1 MEQLEF
7 EFLSLVINH
16 PNLLERNI
24 LKPEYFEPKNEVMYS
39 ILLKEYSIR
48 KEFII
53 YELSKHN
60 NFDIE
65 YFCELLANDVVFGN
79 KEIKFEEMQKSII
92 DVYKKRK
99 YKEVFNTYQG
109 DYENAYKQLTEI
121 NEINYQENSYI
132 TYQDMLNS
140 LTDERK
146 GLKLG
151 FSELDKNL
159 NLSQNDLIILAGS
172 TGGGK
177 TAFALNLLNN
187 LSTNYQCVYFNMEM
201 SKNILFKRLCAMKT
215 GITMQELNNFSK
227 LEPIKKAMVSNALCD
242 IEEKKILLM
251 NGSIT
256 PKDIR
261 KNILNVKTDKHIVI
275 FLDHIGLIKSS
286 GNSLYEKMTNVA
298 KELRTICLDCNCT
311 IIGLCQLSRESQKN
325 NDIPKLQ
332 DLRDSGEIEQSARK
346 VLLLHDKDKEIPDRV
361 HKVDVIVAKNDDGS
375 RVVKEFLFDRYTQR
389 FSEREKNE

>member
-24 LKPEYFEPKNEVMYS
+24 LKPEYFEPKNEIMYS
-39 ILLKEYSIR
+39 ILLTEYSIR

-60 NFDIE
+60 KFDIE
-65 YFCELLANDVVFGN
+65 YFCELLTNDVFFGN

-92 DVYKKRK
+92 DSYKKKK
-99 YKEVFNTYQG
+99 YKEVFNAFQG
-109 DYENAYKQLTEI
+109 DYENAYKKLTEI

-132 TYQDMLNS
+132 TYQDMLES

-146 GLKLG
+146 ELKIG

-159 NLSQNDLIILAGS
+159 NLSQNDLIIIAGS

-215 GITMQELNNFSK
+215 GIIMQELNDFSK
-227 LEPIKKAMVSNALCD
+227 LESKKKPIISNALCD
-242 IEEKKILLM
+242 IEKKKILLM
-251 NGSIT
+251 NGTVT

-298 KELRTICLDCNCT
+298 KELRAICLDCNCT

-325 NDIPKLQ
+325 NDVPKLQ

-361 HKVDVIVAKNDDGS
+361 HKVDVIVAKNDDGN
-375 RVVKEFLFDRYTQR
+375 RVVKEFWFDRYTQR
-389 FSEREKNE
+389 FSEMEKNE